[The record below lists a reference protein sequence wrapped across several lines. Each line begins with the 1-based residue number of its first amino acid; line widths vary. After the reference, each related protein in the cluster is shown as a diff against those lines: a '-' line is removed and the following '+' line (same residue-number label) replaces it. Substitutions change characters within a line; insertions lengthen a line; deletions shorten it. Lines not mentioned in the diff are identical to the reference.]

1 MASVTKWKDPVTER
15 REKVWRILRPIV
27 AALLSL
33 GLVALA
39 MIGAIRYVLSH
50 FVYPVDAED
59 NTPIQVEIPAGA
71 SASRIA
77 FLLYNAR
84 GQDEPGLIV
93 STASFKVYVD
103 FTGKAN
109 ALKAGTYVLSR
120 NMTIPEI
127 VNILCA
133 GNEGRRVTRFTIPE
147 GYTAD
152 QIAQALYEAG
162 MLEEQEEFLAL
173 CKDGTLLSVGYLDP
187 LQNPSD
193 RRYAL
198 EGYLFPDTYEVY
210 EDAAAADILKKM
222 LNRFAVVFTE
232 EDAERARALNLTT
245 DQAITLASMIEK
257 EAAAGNAV
265 KTAEMFFQ
273 CKGEFLNKGRPNA
286 QDCADAAEFARKQEI
301 GRAHV

>member
-1 MASVTKWKDPVTER
+1 MTQWKDPVAVR
-15 REKVWRILRPIV
+15 REKVWRILRPIA

-59 NTPIQVEIPAGA
+59 NTPIQVVIPSGS

-77 FLLYNAR
+77 SILYNVR

-103 FTGKAN
+103 FTGRSS

-133 GNEGRRVTRFTIPE
+133 GNEARRVTR
-147 GYTAD
+147 
-152 QIAQALYEAG
+152 
-162 MLEEQEEFLAL
+162 
-173 CKDGTLLSVGYLDP
+173 
-187 LQNPSD
+187 
-193 RRYAL
+193 
-198 EGYLFPDTYEVY
+198 
-210 EDAAAADILKKM
+210 
-222 LNRFAVVFTE
+222 
-232 EDAERARALNLTT
+232 
-245 DQAITLASMIEK
+245 
-257 EAAAGNAV
+257 
-265 KTAEMFFQ
+265 
-273 CKGEFLNKGRPNA
+273 
-286 QDCADAAEFARKQEI
+286 
-301 GRAHV
+301 